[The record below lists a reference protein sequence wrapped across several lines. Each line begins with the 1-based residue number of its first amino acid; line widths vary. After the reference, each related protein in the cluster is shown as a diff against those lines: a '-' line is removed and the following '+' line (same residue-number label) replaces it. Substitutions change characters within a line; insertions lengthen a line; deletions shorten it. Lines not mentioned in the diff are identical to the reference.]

1 MSCLGVTIIDGV
13 SDFLTR
19 VPTKN
24 NKTDHLIQPL
34 FKFTQR

>member
-1 MSCLGVTIIDGV
+1 MSCLGVTIINGV

-19 VPTKN
+19 VSTKNN

-34 FKFTQR
+34 FKFTQ